1 MLSDGGKGPP
11 PQVVWTFPA
20 NEAMGVALQQS
31 IRVQFDRFLAPG
43 SAVRQGVCVQS
54 APVGAGAPADC
65 IGGLTPKY
73 DPVDRVAVWIPPPLM
88 PMTRYNVRLLAPQ
101 DENDANGIR
110 AFDGVPLEKEF
121 TFAFTTGD
129 NTAMAIEPKRDI
141 TFCSLPS
148 LCTVPTN
155 VCSEPA
161 VDKNIHGPNDLLGG
175 CAGSTGSCHTPPPA
189 NEILPGPVGSVVSYT
204 GDAGVPEA
212 VRQLVE
218 QSVVASETAT
228 GADPSAPRRSAN
240 DIFGQNMPVIDA
252 TNPGN
257 SYILYKLILAMPP
270 RCPFDPNEESANPTS
285 VTCKASGYG
294 ALEGFT
300 ANEYNCSDFPPP
312 QPKDPAGT
320 CPSDAGVTPPTVV
333 GMPGQRIPPLVEPW
347 VPDDQWHPPAKGE
360 YDRLRLRIRGD
371 SMSISGF
378 GPANATPRQDA
389 LAMSA
394 WIAAGAVVATCTP

>member
-141 TFCSLPS
+141 TFCSTPS
-148 LCTVPTN
+148 FCTAPSD
-155 VCSEPA
+155 VCSDPR
-161 VDKNIHGPNDLLGG
+161 VDTNIHGPNSLLGG
-175 CAGSTGSCHTPPPA
+175 CAGSSNGHCHSPAPP
-189 NEILPGPVGSVVSYT
+189 EIPITILVGSVLAFS

-228 GADPSAPRRSAN
+228 GPDPAAPRRGAK

-270 RCPFDPNEESANPTS
+270 RCPFDPNEESANPS
-285 VTCKASGYG
+285 LASSACKGSGYG
-294 ALEGFT
+294 GPEGFT
-300 ANEYNCSDFPPP
+300 ANEYNCTDFPPP
-312 QPKDPAGT
+312 QPKDPAGN
-320 CPSDAGVTPPTVV
+320 CPTDAGVTPPAVA

-347 VPDDQWHPPAKGE
+347 VPDDQWRAPANKE
-360 YDRLRLRIRGD
+360 YDRLRLRIRGEP
-371 SMSISGF
+371 MPPSGSL
-378 GPANATPRQDA
+378 TPRQDA
-389 LAMSA
+389 LAISA
-394 WIAAGAVVATCTP
+394 WIAAGAAVTTCP